1 MSMAMADDG
10 HSDFVSN
17 NEEQKVIRDT
27 RHDVV
32 DQWIAPANLIRGGRH
47 TQLYAT

>member
-1 MSMAMADDG
+1 MVMADDG

-17 NEEQKVIRDT
+17 NAEQNVIRDT

-32 DQWIAPANLIRGGRH
+32 GQWIAPA
-47 TQLYAT
+47 T